1 MLLILI
7 DGDILVWR
15 AACAVEERHWVVI
28 SQEDVPLKFF
38 ASKKEAQ
45 KWAEGNLYP
54 CKLQQGRAAEPVS
67 HALQITKS
75 MVKNIVKAI
84 EDKYIDDQIC
94 VEIYLSSDDKSN
106 FRYAAAKT
114 VPYKSTRP
122 EGKPIH
128 YAAVRDYLVSTYEA
142 EVVSGEEADDAIG
155 KRATEG
161 FADEVTVVIVS
172 TDKDLNMIPGNH
184 YNFVKTQFYTVSEFT
199 AMKNF
204 YLQML
209 TGDTTDTI
217 PGLYGIGTKK
227 AAKILQE
234 FDHDNQEEG
243 SIEEME
249 ALCHMHN
256 KVVRTYFDHGKD
268 MDYFYEMEQLLWIR
282 RWNDD
287 KDIWDGE
294 FEIECQKQP

>member
-15 AACAVEERHWVVI
+15 AACAVEKRHWEVHLETGEEI
-28 SQEDVPLKFF
+28 PCS
-38 ASKKEAQ
+38 SKKEA
-45 KWAEGNLYP
+45 EECLEDRGFRGG
-54 CKLQQGRAAEPVS
+54 LQQVTEAESVS
-67 HALQITKS
+67 HALQIIKS
-75 MVKNIVKAI
+75 MIKNIVQAI
-84 EDKYIDDQIC
+84 EDHYVDDQW
-94 VEIYLSSDDKSN
+94 ETRIYLSSDDKSN

-122 EGKPIH
+122 DYKPTH
-128 YAAVRDYLVSTYEA
+128 YSAVREYLINWGA
-142 EVVSGEEADDAIG
+142 EVVYVEEADDAIG
-155 KRATEG
+155 KVATGDYSE
-161 FADEVTVVIVS
+161 EVEVIIVS
-172 TDKDLNMIPGNH
+172 TDKDLNMIPGTH
-184 YNFVKTQFYTVSEFT
+184 YNFVKKKFYSISEFT